1 MFVVALVVSL
11 NVYRI
16 KRKHMKTKDQKGFTH
31 NVVLAALSVLV
42 LGAIGFA
49 GVRVYQ
55 NSSSSASAAGWTQL
69 VNIKDTPSS
78 MPGQS
83 NYYKNL
89 FTQNVASAQACRVT
103 TRTAGIVSHKVRYE
117 VVRKTTAIPGISVIA
132 LNGGQRLNPQ
142 PYSYVKEWTANKA
155 VSEFTL
161 TDNDQVQFFMDYAVP
176 TGDSGGLPLVR
187 KSNRTL
193 QQVESISPKDLKRC

>member
-1 MFVVALVVSL
+1 
-11 NVYRI
+11 
-16 KRKHMKTKDQKGFTH
+16 MKTKNQKGFTH
-31 NVVLAALSVLV
+31 NIILAGLSVLV

-55 NSSSSASAAGWTQL
+55 NSSSSASAAGWTPL

-78 MPGQS
+78 MPGQA

-89 FTQNVASAQACRVT
+89 FSQNVVSANACRVT
-103 TRTAGIVSHKVRYE
+103 TRTAGIITHKVRYE

-132 LNGGQRLNPQ
+132 LRGGQRLNPQ
-142 PYSYVKEWTANKA
+142 PYSYVKDWTANKA

-161 TDNDQVQFFMDYAVP
+161 SGTENDEVQFFMDYAVP
-176 TGDSGGLPLVR
+176 NGDSGGMPLMR
-187 KSNRTL
+187 KSSRTL
-193 QQVESISPKDLKRC
+193 QQVETIRPADLKRC

>member
-1 MFVVALVVSL
+1 MSIYKKG
-11 NVYRI
+11 NS
-16 KRKHMKTKDQKGFTH
+16 MKTRDQKGFTH

-69 VNIKDTPSS
+69 VNIKDTPST

-103 TRTAGIVSHKVRYE
+103 TRTAGIVTHKIRYE

-132 LNGGQRLNPQ
+132 LRGGQRLNPQ

-161 TDNDQVQFFMDYAVP
+161 SGTENDQVQFFMDYAIP
-176 TGDSGGLPLVR
+176 TNGDSGGLPLIR

-193 QQVESISPKDLKRC
+193 QQVETINPADLKRC